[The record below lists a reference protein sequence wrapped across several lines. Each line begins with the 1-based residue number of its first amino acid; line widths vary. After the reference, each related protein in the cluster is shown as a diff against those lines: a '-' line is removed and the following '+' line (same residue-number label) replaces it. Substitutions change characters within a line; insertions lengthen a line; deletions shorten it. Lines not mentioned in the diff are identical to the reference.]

1 LIEDFIEAYFIF
13 HKKNK
18 KRGYQ
23 IIDNWIIVSFFSI
36 IIMLISALIYY
47 SKTGKIYL
55 IVIILILSFIIIY
68 FNKTI
73 DKILSE
79 SFKEGQKKDKDYIIL
94 YFENQKFN
102 HSVQFNLLS
111 KSLKD
116 IGNQSIKKY
125 EFTPLIA
132 IVISIVLVLFNNT
145 LQSNPSPGLY
155 GLLIITSVV
164 LLSFNPIMN
173 VFANLFYNVKPMK
186 IVELS
191 KLIEEICIERS
202 IQENSKD
209 QKTKIIM

>member
-1 LIEDFIEAYFIF
+1 MIEDFIEAYFIF
-13 HKKNK
+13 HNKNK

-23 IIDNWIIVSFFSI
+23 IIDKWITVFFFSN

-47 SKTGKIYL
+47 SRTANIYL
-55 IVIILILSFIIIY
+55 LGVILIFLFILNY
-68 FNKTI
+68 YNKRI
-73 DKILSE
+73 DKILFK
-79 SFKEGQKKDKDYIIL
+79 SFKEGQKKDKEYIKL

-102 HSVQFNLLS
+102 HSVQFDLFS

-116 IGNQSIKKY
+116 IGNKSIKKY

-132 IVISIVLVLFNNT
+132 IIISIVLVLFNNS
-145 LQSNPSPGLY
+145 LQSNPSPGMY

-173 VFANLFYNVKPMK
+173 VFANLFYNVKPIKM
-186 IVELS
+186 VELS

-202 IQENSKD
+202 IQENRKD
-209 QKTKIIM
+209 